1 MHARHHPHSR
11 RRGFTLVEL
20 LVVIGII
27 ALLISILL
35 PSLSRARES
44 AKQIKCLNNVRQLGL
59 AFMMYANEFKGNL
72 PPLTA
77 SKSTAPNGKQW
88 DWIYWEKSRD
98 LNESTVVRYMASGPG
113 AFVPVEAL
121 RCPSDDMISHG
132 TPSGGSEPY
141 LYSYVVSTFVMNNGP
156 SGSTAQTWPP
166 KAGTVLQPWNPP
178 INIGRV
184 KKASDKILLGEE
196 DERTIDDGH
205 WVIGDGSAPATTEGG
220 RNYLAIRHDTKKAN
234 PDDASNWV
242 KNLPRR
248 GNVAFLDFHAE
259 YVPRSFAHD
268 PAHYNLD
275 PNK

>member
-1 MHARHHPHSR
+1 MGPHYVPQPRCR
-11 RRGFTLVEL
+11 RGGFTLVEL

-35 PSLSRARES
+35 PSLSRAREQ
-44 AKQIKCLNNVRQLGL
+44 AKQIKCLNNVRQLSM
-59 AFMMYANEFKGNL
+59 AFMMYANESKGTL

-98 LNESTVVRYMASGPG
+98 LNESNVVRYLSSGPG
-113 AFVPVEAL
+113 AFVPAEAL
-121 RCPSDDMISHG
+121 RCPSDDMASHG

-156 SGSTAQTWPP
+156 SGNQTWPP
-166 KAGTVLQPWNPP
+166 PAGTVLQSWNPP
-178 INIGRV
+178 INIGRI
-184 KKASDKILLGEE
+184 KKSSDKILLGEE

-205 WVIGDGSAPATTEGG
+205 WVIGNGTDPVTTEGG
-220 RNYLAIRHDTKKAN
+220 RNYLAIRHDSKKKN
-234 PDDASNWV
+234 PDDATNWV

-268 PAHYNLD
+268 AAHYNLD
-275 PNK
+275 PSK